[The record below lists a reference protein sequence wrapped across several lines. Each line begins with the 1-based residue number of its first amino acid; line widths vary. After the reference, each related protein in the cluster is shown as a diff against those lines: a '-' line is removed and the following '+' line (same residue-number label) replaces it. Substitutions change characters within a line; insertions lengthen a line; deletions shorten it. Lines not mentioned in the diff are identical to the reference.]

1 MKRDELGNE
10 IQMSQETLAKWLKG
24 MDDTAKRINLI
35 VAGELQYQDL
45 NIIKSCIEHLEQML
59 QKDFIVSHESDK
71 SFYEQAISDGKNY
84 LASLNQ

>member
-24 MDDTAKRINLI
+24 MDDTVGI
-35 VAGELQYQDL
+35 VNSIVSGDLQFDDPS
-45 NIIKSCIEHLEQML
+45 IIKPHIEHLEQML

-71 SFYEQAISDGKNY
+71 SVYEQAISDGKNY